1 MLCLTVRLIYLWYI
15 DVFSTIDLSPQPF
28 IPASLPLLQYVISK
42 NIFVKLYKH
51 EGYHHLGVIRYVTGV
66 YGVAL

>member
-1 MLCLTVRLIYLWYI
+1 
-15 DVFSTIDLSPQPF
+15 LSPQPF